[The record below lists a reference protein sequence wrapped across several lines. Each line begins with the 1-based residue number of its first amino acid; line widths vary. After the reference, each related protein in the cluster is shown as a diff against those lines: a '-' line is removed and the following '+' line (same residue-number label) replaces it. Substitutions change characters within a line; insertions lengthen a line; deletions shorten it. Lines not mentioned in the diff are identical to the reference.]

1 MLNSALGVCPGAPR
15 DFPARETANAKWKV
29 ELFPAPAP
37 FRLPGDNLRKKAR
50 SFVRLSDVTK
60 LQAIAVNFTSQ
71 EDREAPDVLGS

>member
-1 MLNSALGVCPGAPR
+1 VLNSARVFALAPR
-15 DFPARETANAKWKV
+15 GTFQPERLRTPNGRWSCFPH
-29 ELFPAPAP
+29 P
-37 FRLPGDNLRKKAR
+37 LRFVFLGTTDGKKAR